1 MLKRILSN
9 QKSNGSN
16 MKAQVRKFE
25 NSTLL
30 NEEFS
35 QEIAE
40 KLQAGINQ
48 NGSATL
54 LVSGGNTPKPMFL
67 MLSNKDIEWNKVNIA
82 LVDDRWVDLSDPASN
97 EAMVNQA
104 LLINNASVAN
114 FVGMKTEHS
123 NAFDAELSVEAKF
136 ENFKRPFDVVILGMG
151 EDGHTA
157 SIFPCCAELDMALN
171 TNKDIMATE
180 PTTAPHQRM
189 TFTKSALLNS
199 KQLYLHLVG
208 ESKEAV
214 LLDVAAGNDEK
225 QAPIRAF
232 LNQSVVPMSVMLAT
246 TK

>member
-1 MLKRILSN
+1 
-9 QKSNGSN
+9 
-16 MKAQVRKFE
+16 MKAQVNKFE

-30 NEEFS
+30 NEAFS
-35 QEIAE
+35 QEIAD

-48 NGSATL
+48 NGSASL

-82 LVDDRWVDLSDPASN
+82 LVDDRWVDLTDPASN
-97 EAMVNQA
+97 EAMVNEA
-104 LLINNASVAN
+104 LLINKASAAN
-114 FVGMKTEHS
+114 FIGMKTEHD
-123 NAFDAELSVEAKF
+123 NAFDAESAVSDKF
-136 ENFKRPFDVVILGMG
+136 KEVKRPFDVVILGMG

-157 SIFPCCAELDMALN
+157 SIFPCCAQLEEAL
-171 TNKDIMATE
+171 TTTKDIMATE

-189 TFTKSALLNS
+189 TFTKTALLNS

-214 LLDVAAGNDEK
+214 LLDVAAGSDEK

-232 LNQSVVPMSVMLAT
+232 LNQSNVPMSVMLAT

>member
-1 MLKRILSN
+1 
-9 QKSNGSN
+9 
-16 MKAQVRKFE
+16 MKAQIRKFE

-35 QEIAE
+35 QEIAD
-40 KLQAGINQ
+40 KLQAGINES
-48 NGSATL
+48 GSATL

-67 MLSNKDIEWNKVNIA
+67 MLSKKDIEWNKVNIA
-82 LVDDRWVDLSDPASN
+82 LVDDRWVELSDPASN
-97 EAMVNQA
+97 EAMVNEA
-104 LLINNASVAN
+104 LLINKASVAN
-114 FVGMKTEHS
+114 FVGMKTEHQ
-123 NAFDAELSVEAKF
+123 NAFDAELAVSNKF
-136 ENFKRPFDVVILGMG
+136 ESVKRPFDVVILGMG

-157 SIFPCCAELDMALN
+157 SIFPCCAQLDEALT

-208 ESKEAV
+208 ESKETV
-214 LLDVAAGNDEK
+214 LLDVAAGSDEK

-232 LNQSVVPMSVMLAT
+232 LNQSNVPMSVMLAT